1 MPPERHRS
9 LARLIAPA
17 ALLVFALAVVLIVLG
32 SGGADDTKKGKAP
45 PTGKNAATTT
55 SQAGPARRRRKSP
68 TYTVRPGDTLGR
80 IAEKTGV
87 DVETLQTLNPSLDPQ
102 ALVSGQK
109 IKLRE

>member
-9 LARLIAPA
+9 PARLIAPA

-32 SGGADDTKKGKAP
+32 SSGSEDTDKGKAASA
-45 PTGKNAATTT
+45 GKNAATTT
-55 SQAGPARRRRKSP
+55 SRAGPARRRRKSP

-80 IAEKTGV
+80 IAEKTGIE
-87 DVETLQTLNPSLDPQ
+87 VETLQTLNPSLDPQ